1 MGKRPNTFQTFIQE
15 SRFDKLMDYFDDD
28 DTRPLLDDDESEDM
42 TSYVTVVNNCKKGHK
57 AIDVT
62 LKKHTPQTS
71 LRQRIDDQ
79 LGYLSNYIL
88 ELEDSTLQVDLE
100 ESLEPEEIDGELFF
114 KACAV
119 QSRTEKSID
128 DIDILEGY
136 ENGTATLRRSSHSRI
151 SSHKKNI

>member
-1 MGKRPNTFQTFIQE
+1 MGKRPNIFHTFIQE

-28 DTRPLLDDDESEDM
+28 DTRPLLDDDESESEDM
-42 TSYVTVVNNCKKGHK
+42 TSYVTVVNNFKKGHK

-62 LKKHTPQTS
+62 LKKHAPQTS

-100 ESLEPEEIDGELFF
+100 SLEPEEIDGELFF

-119 QSRTEKSID
+119 QGRTE
-128 DIDILEGY
+128 
-136 ENGTATLRRSSHSRI
+136 
-151 SSHKKNI
+151 

>member
-1 MGKRPNTFQTFIQE
+1 MH
-15 SRFDKLMDYFDDD
+15 YFDDD
-28 DTRPLLDDDESEDM
+28 DTRPLLDDDESESEDM

-79 LGYLSNYIL
+79 LGYLSNYIF

-100 ESLEPEEIDGELFF
+100 SLEPEEMDGELFF

-128 DIDILEGY
+128 DLDIFAGY
-136 ENGTATLRRSSHSRI
+136 EKGTATDGRVRGP
-151 SSHKKNI
+151 